1 MDQNNVTKD
10 DGNSDTAWTKSQSKI
25 EGKKLTDDWKRRK
38 DKNRMKNADKQ
49 GEPGLVRDG
58 VSGHPGHI
66 RHQMMVTS
74 DIRIHRDL
82 TTHSTLTGCSQHR
95 HNKYLSDDENAS
107 EEDQVQT
114 TNRISQ
120 LVRLW
125 RRIF

>member
-1 MDQNNVTKD
+1 MTGKEEKTK
-10 DGNSDTAWTKSQSKI
+10 T
-25 EGKKLTDDWKRRK
+25 E
-38 DKNRMKNADKQ
+38 MKNADKQ

-74 DIRIHRDL
+74 DIRIHKDL

-120 LVRLW
+120 LLRL
-125 RRIF
+125 